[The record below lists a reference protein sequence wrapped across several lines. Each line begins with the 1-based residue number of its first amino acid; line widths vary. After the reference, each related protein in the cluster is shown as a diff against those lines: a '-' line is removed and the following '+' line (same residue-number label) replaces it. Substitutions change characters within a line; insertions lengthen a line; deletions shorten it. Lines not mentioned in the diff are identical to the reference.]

1 MRNWKIALLVLAF
14 LKTMTL
20 MAGEEPDRWWP
31 VQALPK
37 AVVRTTNQQEFPE
50 PRIALQMMVQSV
62 AGLAAKAVNEGHG
75 DEMVWVNNGD
85 GDLEKWYARLL
96 AMHPELE
103 KRGTFGPWDLVDRY
117 AKRGIIKGY
126 ILYHTDPSGADCSV
140 NVATSLAGLL
150 DGIIVDEALEKDAQA
165 HGLKLLQDVRGKSD
179 LWCFQTYKDQFNHR
193 MLCFQDP
200 RKPHVRDLAIAQKVF
215 TSYGNSEL
223 TPLAVAWVEPL
234 SPILGWNGGDEF
246 ATTDLTTGYGDIQTD
261 TDWSL
266 NLPLLMAGTEKLNL
280 PEMKSFDPR
289 TIDWNDSRSAVAFI
303 QTDGDNTQW
312 VEGDF
317 FGNASYWGNSER
329 GKIPY
334 GWSCCFAHL
343 AQLCPEAIQYA
354 LDTRSPND
362 WFIEWGGGYYYP
374 DRFGLK
380 LANRWDLLA
389 QQAGRTWEL
398 MKKTN
403 TRVIGFNF
411 TRIDSR
417 DARKACRVF
426 AGQTDGLLA
435 ILAFQY
441 YPYEGG
447 AGSTFWVTDRNGIEV
462 PVVSAR
468 YSIWENTNN
477 RERAGTPAKVAR
489 EIRQTVDTSAPAQLP
504 RYDWVIAHVWSY
516 FKYAPGTDEDA
527 ENMPQDNAA
536 ANGGVRGYAPVTWS
550 AQRLPDNV
558 RVVSPEELLWRIR
571 MQHNPTQTKELISQF
586 Q

>member
-1 MRNWKIALLVLAF
+1 
-14 LKTMTL
+14 
-20 MAGEEPDRWWP
+20 
-31 VQALPK
+31 
-37 AVVRTTNQQEFPE
+37 
-50 PRIALQMMVQSV
+50 
-62 AGLAAKAVNEGHG
+62 
-75 DEMVWVNNGD
+75 
-85 GDLEKWYARLL
+85 
-96 AMHPELE
+96 
-103 KRGTFGPWDLVDRY
+103 
-117 AKRGIIKGY
+117 
-126 ILYHTDPSGADCSV
+126 
-140 NVATSLAGLL
+140 
-150 DGIIVDEALEKDAQA
+150 
-165 HGLKLLQDVRGKSD
+165 
-179 LWCFQTYKDQFNHR
+179 

-223 TPLAVAWVEPL
+223 TPTAVAWVEPL

-266 NLPLLMAGTEKLNL
+266 NLPLLMAETEKLNL
-280 PEMKSFDPR
+280 PAMKSFDPR

-303 QTDGDNTQW
+303 QTDGDNAQW

-417 DARKACRVF
+417 
-426 AGQTDGLLA
+426 
-435 ILAFQY
+435 
-441 YPYEGG
+441 
-447 AGSTFWVTDRNGIEV
+447 
-462 PVVSAR
+462 
-468 YSIWENTNN
+468 
-477 RERAGTPAKVAR
+477 TPARLAESSPVRPTACWRSLLSNTIRMR
-489 EIRQTVDTSAPAQLP
+489 EGPAAPFGSRTATESKSRWSAPATRSGRIP
-504 RYDWVIAHVWSY
+504 TIASGPARRPKWLAKSGRRSIRRRRLN
-516 FKYAPGTDEDA
+516 F
-527 ENMPQDNAA
+527 
-536 ANGGVRGYAPVTWS
+536 PVMTG
-550 AQRLPDNV
+550 
-558 RVVSPEELLWRIR
+558 
-571 MQHNPTQTKELISQF
+571 
-586 Q
+586 